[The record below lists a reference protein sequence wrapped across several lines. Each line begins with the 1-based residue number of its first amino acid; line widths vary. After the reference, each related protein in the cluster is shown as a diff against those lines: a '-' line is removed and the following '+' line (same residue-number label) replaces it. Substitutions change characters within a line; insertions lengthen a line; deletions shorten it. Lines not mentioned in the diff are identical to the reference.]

1 MLKDVNNSVST
12 ERILEIIAWIMTTFS
27 FLCSFVV
34 LFIIYSKQMKAN
46 PTNNF
51 IAHLTISEMINNLTI
66 LSSIWQELIGPK
78 DGKYEERMRVCY
90 SQIFSGLFSNLF
102 TLFTSLLISYRI
114 YDLLIQN
121 SKIFKQ
127 NKNVKCAKFTSF
139 YFSFIVAF
147 LVWII
152 QMVCFQ
158 NYSSSSNKYFRV
170 LACWGDDNL
179 DYFVLGLFLL
189 FLLVTSYL
197 SIKSYCYVGKFTK
210 SFNDV
215 GANPTEEETKAQ
227 SQIDR
232 AKAVQRR
239 LIIYPITT
247 IILYLFII
255 AHRIIARMAKNDS
268 LMTCLTFILYTI
280 PTCLRGVIFIAV
292 YSGAQE
298 PFRKALWELLTCKKC
313 RTIPVEIPNE
323 ERSILSMSTI
333 VDNNEDNN
341 NS

>member
-1 MLKDVNNSVST
+1 MLKDVNPSVST
-12 ERILEIIAWIMTTFS
+12 ERILEILAWIMTTFS

-34 LFIIYSKQMKAN
+34 LLIINSNQMKKN
-46 PTNNF
+46 LTNNF
-51 IAHLTISEMINNLTI
+51 IFHITISEMINNLTI

-78 DGKYEERMRVCY
+78 DGKYEERMRICY

-102 TLFTSLLISYRI
+102 TLFSSLLISYRI
-114 YDLLIQN
+114 YDLLIYN

-127 NKNVKCAKFTSF
+127 EKNVKTAKFISF

-152 QMVCFQ
+152 QMAYFQ
-158 NYSSSSNKYFRV
+158 NYSSSANKYFRV

-179 DYFVLGLFLL
+179 DFFVLSLFVL

-210 SFNDV
+210 SIGEV
-215 GANPTEEETKAQ
+215 GTNSSEEETKAQ
-227 SQIDR
+227 SQIEK

-247 IILYLFII
+247 IILYFFII
-255 AHRIIARMAKNDS
+255 AHRIIARMAKNNS

-280 PTCLRGVIFIAV
+280 PTCLRGVIFIIV

-313 RTIPVEIPNE
+313 KTKQEEIPNE
-323 ERSILSMSTI
+323 DRSILSMSTI
-333 VDNNEDNN
+333 LDNSEDNDD
-341 NS
+341 